1 LVMLNDPQIVE
12 ASRVLAYQCIEK
24 ENDPGERIGM
34 MFRLATSREINSDEL
49 NNLLT
54 FFKEEKS
61 KFEKT
66 PKDAEALLQIGEYP
80 QRDLL
85 ADPAMAAY
93 TIIANVIFNLD
104 ETITKG

>member
-1 LVMLNDPQIVE
+1 
-12 ASRVLAYQCIEK
+12 
-24 ENDPGERIGM
+24 
-34 MFRLATSREINSDEL
+34 
-49 NNLLT
+49 LT